1 MPHKQVK
8 TQFWEN
14 NVTTQTWV
22 GSRLNCK
29 IKIYLLVQFVHK
41 TIILIDILKE
51 GNSGSTTVV
60 PIPNSKSISIMIW
73 NAQWISNARNWK
85 LCPQEG
91 QSKELVNGL
100 DEKILELNLKTDKEL
115 SEKCQY
121 WE

>member
-51 GNSGSTTVV
+51 GSSAT
-60 PIPNSKSISIMIW
+60 
-73 NAQWISNARNWK
+73 RNQLK
-85 LCPQEG
+85 NVDIDYDLECA
-91 QSKELVNGL
+91 VNF
-100 DEKILELNLKTDKEL
+100 
-115 SEKCQY
+115 
-121 WE
+121 